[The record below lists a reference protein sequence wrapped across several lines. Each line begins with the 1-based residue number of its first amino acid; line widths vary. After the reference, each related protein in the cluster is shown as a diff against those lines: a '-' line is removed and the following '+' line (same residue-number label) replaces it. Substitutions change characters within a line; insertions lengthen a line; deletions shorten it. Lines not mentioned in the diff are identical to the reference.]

1 MSAPRNAHRYSVF
14 IGGQERI
21 VELREHEGSFT
32 VILDGAPLSA
42 DLALLSEP
50 SLHSLLLDGHSREMV
65 LSKKG
70 ETVRVSLDGETIEAR
85 VLDELARAIAEISD
99 RAPSGALEIRAPM
112 PGVVAEILV
121 SAGETVEPGRAVVVL
136 EAMKMQNELSA
147 DAPGIVDRIEV
158 SAGDSVSG
166 GTLLVTLKPVPGA

>member
-1 MSAPRNAHRYSVF
+1 MSSPSTHRYSVF
-14 IGGQERI
+14 IDGKERI
-21 VELREHEGSFT
+21 VELRDQEGALT
-32 VILDGAPLSA
+32 VILDGAPLAA

-99 RAPSGALEIRAPM
+99 RGPSGALEIRAPM

-121 SAGETVEPGRAVVVL
+121 AAGEIVDPGRAIVVL

-147 DAPGIVDRIEV
+147 DARGVIDHIAVN
-158 SAGDSVSG
+158 AGDSVSG
-166 GTLLVTLKPVPGA
+166 GTLLVTLKPVPGE